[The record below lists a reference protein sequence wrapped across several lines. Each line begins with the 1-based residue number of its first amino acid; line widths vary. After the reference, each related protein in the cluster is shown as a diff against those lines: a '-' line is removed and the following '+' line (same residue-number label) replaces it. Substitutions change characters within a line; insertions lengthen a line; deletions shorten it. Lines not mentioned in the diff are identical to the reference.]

1 MVIAVNTRFLFPDYR
16 EGYGNFLYEVFGRI
30 TRNNPQHQFLFIYDR
45 PQSGESQWPSNVK
58 HVVTGPPARHPL
70 LWKWWYDYR
79 IPAVLRKHKADIF
92 ISPDGFCSLRTS
104 VPQLLVVHDL
114 AFLHYPDDIK
124 KSQLYFYNKYTPR
137 FLKKASGIITVS
149 EFSKKDIISNY
160 QTDPGKIRV
169 IYNGVKEIFHPLTEI
184 EKAETKNKYTT
195 GKEYFFYAGSI
206 HPRKNLVHLLKAYSV
221 FKKRQQ
227 SGMKLVLTGRLAW
240 KYESFLKDLQSY
252 KYRDDVIMTGYS
264 TDEELVRLMG
274 SAYALVYPSYWEG
287 FGLPILEAMRSDVPV
302 ITSGNSPM
310 QEIAKEAALYFDPQ
324 DFSSIAE
331 KMMLIYKDEKLRREL
346 IEKGRRIQAEY
357 DWDKTARLVW
367 DLILRFSA

>member
-1 MVIAVNTRFLFPDYR
+1 MVVAVNTRFLFPDYR

-30 TRNNPQHQFLFIYDR
+30 TRNHPQHQFVFIYDR
-45 PQSGESQWPSNVK
+45 PQTGENQWPSNVK

-124 KSQLYFYNKYTPR
+124 KTQLYFYKKYTPR

-264 TDEELVRLMG
+264 TDEELVR
-274 SAYALVYPSYWEG
+274 
-287 FGLPILEAMRSDVPV
+287 
-302 ITSGNSPM
+302 
-310 QEIAKEAALYFDPQ
+310 
-324 DFSSIAE
+324 
-331 KMMLIYKDEKLRREL
+331 
-346 IEKGRRIQAEY
+346 
-357 DWDKTARLVW
+357 
-367 DLILRFSA
+367 